1 MRVEYFG
8 AAGEVTGSS
17 HLVHAAG
24 RRVLLDCGM
33 VQGGRE
39 EYKRNLA
46 PFPFEPSAIDAVVLS
61 HAHID
66 HLGRLPL
73 LARRGFRGP
82 IYTHAATADMA
93 RIMLEDAA
101 RLAESDAE
109 DESRRRE
116 RKGLKPIKPWFDL
129 GDVQRVLKQL
139 VPFAYGATH
148 EILPGVRVRLTDAG
162 HIIGSAITE
171 LWADEAGKTSK
182 LVFSGDLGPDNA
194 PYLPDPTRVA
204 EADHVIMEATYGDR
218 LHKSREATVAELGA
232 IFRDAGEHGG
242 TVLIPAFAVGRSQ
255 EILYWMARH
264 HADWRLDRFRIA
276 LDSPM
281 AAKVIDVYRRH
292 EDLLE
297 REALAGWA
305 SGLHPFRM
313 PNLRI
318 VSDVEG
324 SRALNRARDPLIVIA
339 GSGMCNGGRIRHHL
353 RHHLWRDSTHVI
365 LPGYQARGTLGRQL
379 VDRQP
384 FVFIFGERVK
394 VAAQI
399 HTVGGL
405 SAHADQAGLLAWFG
419 AFTTHPTVA
428 LVHGEDGARAAL
440 ASKLR
445 ERFGANVE
453 LPGFSSERTQERE
466 TIAPGE

>member
-1 MRVEYFG
+1 MRVEHFG

-17 HLVHAAG
+17 HLVHAAN

-46 PFPFEPSAIDAVVLS
+46 PFPFEPASLDAVVLS

-73 LARRGFRGP
+73 LAKRGFRGP
-82 IYTHAATADMA
+82 VYTHVATADLA

-101 RLAESDAE
+101 RLAGSDAE
-109 DESRRRE
+109 YESRRRE
-116 RKGLKPIKPWFDL
+116 RKGLRPITPWFDL
-129 GDVQRVLKQL
+129 ADVERVLKQF
-139 VPFAYGATH
+139 VPFAYGETH
-148 EILPGVRVRLTDAG
+148 GILPGLRVRLTDAG

-171 LWADEAGKTSK
+171 LWADEDGRTAK
-182 LVFSGDLGPDNA
+182 LVFSGDIGPLNA
-194 PYLPDPTRVA
+194 PFLPDPTPIA
-204 EADHVIMEATYGDR
+204 EADHVIMESTYGDR
-218 LHKSREATVAELGA
+218 LHRSRDATVAELGA
-232 IFRDAGEHGG
+232 VFGDAGKRGG

-255 EILYWMARH
+255 EILYWMGRH
-264 HADWRLDRFRIA
+264 HDEWGLGKFRIV

-292 EDLLE
+292 EGLLE
-297 REALAGWA
+297 REAFAGWRD
-305 SGLHPFRM
+305 GMHPFRM

-318 VSDVEG
+318 NSDVEG

-365 LPGYQARGTLGRQL
+365 LPGYQAHGTLGRKL
-379 VDRQP
+379 VERHP
-384 FVFIFGERVK
+384 FVVIFGERIK
-394 VAAQI
+394 VAAHV

-405 SAHADQAGLLAWFG
+405 SAHADQAGLLDWYG
-419 AFTTHPTVA
+419 HFTTRPTVA
-428 LVHGEDGARAAL
+428 LVHGEDGARSVLAA
-440 ASKLR
+440 KLK
-445 ERFGANVE
+445 ERFGAEVS
-453 LPGFSSERTQERE
+453 LPGFSPARTQGRE